1 VGGLTLRDG
10 NLLHLVRNAAVALK
24 IPVYDLPRF
33 QSIPPATRQFPLFRI
48 NRKQFWWNKRES
60 DAVWKSVKDLKQRSE
75 QHIDTAPAIDLG
87 DTEISSIVSAGG
99 GKYVGVL
106 KEIPN
111 KMESVVLFNSPR
123 TRTTLGIR
131 ISSLTVDAVR
141 KHLAESDAA
150 FAEAGAK

>member
-1 VGGLTLRDG
+1 
-10 NLLHLVRNAAVALK
+10 
-24 IPVYDLPRF
+24 
-33 QSIPPATRQFPLFRI
+33 
-48 NRKQFWWNKRES
+48 
-60 DAVWKSVKDLKQRSE
+60 VKDLKQRSD

-150 FAEAGAK
+150 LQRQTQNDKGDRSGHRSRIQIPRLILLPYPFGGIVGSRNAQTD